1 MDLVAL
7 CCSSIW
13 LLVVVVLIARAAR
26 QRGLPRHL
34 MPATLASDQAAPSV
48 AVIVPARDESANIE
62 ACVQTL
68 LAQEY
73 PPERCTVVVVDD
85 RSADGTPQIVGAS
98 SARVATGI
106 VERQRATDYA

>member
-1 MDLVAL
+1 
-7 CCSSIW
+7 
-13 LLVVVVLIARAAR
+13 
-26 QRGLPRHL
+26 

-106 VERQRATDYA
+106 VERQRALITPKRSHQTAKQSPALANLRGHLPGSWLVPHHESH